1 MSVRQRWVL
10 GMMAVAVVGLIV
22 FFVWYM
28 QTPREVLEGTLV
40 YEMGV
45 NRYV

>member
-1 MSVRQRWVL
+1 MSVRQRWFL

-28 QTPREVLEGTLV
+28 QTPQDVLDGTLV
-40 YEMGV
+40 YEIGV

>member
-1 MSVRQRWVL
+1 MSVRQRWFL

-28 QTPREVLEGTLV
+28 QTPQDVLEGTLV